1 MSYFAAAF
9 CRKGR
14 EWQGVDVD
22 LDQVESLDELVDAVR
37 DAAIDA
43 GGDDE
48 VLVVLLEQ
56 PDEWFGV
63 IRVDADEDPR
73 VYVSDAQAALRHA
86 LGEVLLPDLVPPV
99 PEVSE
104 VETAPA
110 QADEADWT
118 EGPEPEPADVD
129 HAPAGPAGAADL
141 LDDLGLPA
149 RGLTTLTESG
159 SPADALSAVAARIG
173 FDEALE
179 SVR

>member
-1 MSYFAAAF
+1 MTYFAAAF
-9 CRKGR
+9 SRKGR

-22 LDQVESLDELVDAVR
+22 LDEVEALDGLVDAVQE
-37 DAAIDA
+37 AAIDA

-63 IRVDADEDPR
+63 VRVDADEDPQ

-86 LGEVLLPDLVPPV
+86 LGEVLLPDLIPPV
-99 PEVSE
+99 PE

-141 LDDLGLPA
+141 LGDLGLSA
-149 RGLTTLTESG
+149 RQLTALAESG
-159 SPADALSAVAARIG
+159 SPADALAAVASQIG

>member
-9 CRKGR
+9 SRKGR
-14 EWQGVDVD
+14 DWQGVDVD
-22 LDQVESLDELVDAVR
+22 LDEVESLDGLVDAVR

-63 IRVDADEDPR
+63 VRVDADEDPL
-73 VYVSDAQAALRHA
+73 VFVSDCQAALRHA

-99 PEVSE
+99 PEVE
-104 VETAPA
+104 VAPVE
-110 QADEADWT
+110 ADEADWT
-118 EGPEPEPADVD
+118 EGAEPDASDVEQ
-129 HAPAGPAGAADL
+129 APSGPAGAPEL
-141 LDDLGLPA
+141 LADLGLQPRELTDLA
-149 RGLTTLTESG
+149 RGD
-159 SPADALSAVAARIG
+159 SPAEALATLAEQIG
-173 FDEALE
+173 FHEALE